1 MTLSVSI
8 ANTSNF
14 NSVLIRYGGGV
25 SQFFPAKC
33 NGDDIFLTAAITF
46 QSETNKEDIDLAA
59 SGERVDGIVVSEI
72 WPITVDLDKD
82 SDDCFDNDT
91 WVRCYRPIARDLL
104 WATTATNTSITKDD
118 WVKYV
123 DDFYKEQPIRMMP
136 LVVWLMVGQLL
147 QQQVLQ
153 NSLQPLN
160 GGLIKLCRHHMVQ
173 CQRNLLIGLIV
184 QSIQLVGSKLSS
196 SIGSWVFQGLNN

>member
-123 DDFYKEQPIRMMP
+123 DGF
-136 LVVWLMVGQLL
+136 L
-147 QQQVLQ
+147 QGATNKNDAIGRLA
-153 NSLQPLN
+153 N
-160 GGLIKLCRHHMVQ
+160 GGAAITAASATEF
-173 CQRNLLIGLIV
+173 ITTIEWGTD
-184 QSIQLVGSKLSS
+184 
-196 SIGSWVFQGLNN
+196 